1 MSDQAL
7 ADGRAGP
14 DHHVDHAFWQAG
26 LQRDL
31 GEAQG
36 SKRCELRRLE
46 DDGVAARERRAELPG
61 SEHEREVPRHDEA
74 HDTECLAESHVHA
87 AGDRNRLAVMLVDGA
102 GVEVEDI
109 GDHAHLP
116 ARVGEWLAGVGGL
129 QPRQLLAVL
138 LHERRDAAQQA
149 STIGGLHGA
158 PRGKGSFGGG
168 YCSISFGRA
177 RSIQVRYRLLGRRVD
192 YVDGR
197 GSRGHPRSNRR
208 CRSHSVT
215 TLSNCACSVRA

>member
-1 MSDQAL
+1 MRDRAQQSWPALPNTEPGADDAAFSRSASANITL
-7 ADGRAGP
+7 ADLP
-14 DHHVDHAFWQAG
+14 PSSSVT
-26 LQRDL
+26 
-31 GEAQG
+31 
-36 SKRCELRRLE
+36 RLM
-46 DDGVAARERRAELPG
+46 VF
-61 SEHEREVPRHDEA
+61 
-74 HDTECLAESHVHA
+74 A

-158 PRGKGSFGGG
+158 PRGKGSFGG
-168 YCSISFGRA
+168 
-177 RSIQVRYRLLGRRVD
+177 
-192 YVDGR
+192 
-197 GSRGHPRSNRR
+197 
-208 CRSHSVT
+208 
-215 TLSNCACSVRA
+215 